1 MDTLKN
7 VAKKDSYAL
16 NFLECT
22 FHTARV
28 AMSSIKKNPSAK
40 LPSPVPEEIPV
51 SEEVSEETP
60 QVKSREYETRK
71 WGYQLAKLGIEG
83 LDERIK
89 GILRGRSY
97 LVTGETGTGKTL
109 FSLTFLMEGLRSN
122 EPGIYVLVDEEY
134 DDFMNGVYDFGWD
147 FEQFIKARKLRILT
161 LMPDFVEKMRNKP
174 VDTVV
179 MSIVDGIL
187 REARLIG
194 AQRLVIDPVAP
205 LIVNE
210 GDVAWTREYIKS
222 LIINLEKRIGATT
235 LIVSEIPTGS
245 TALSRYG
252 VEEFLATG
260 VFVLGIERI
269 KNTFYRTLYVR
280 KMRWRPV
287 PPQLYVF
294 DIVKGKGVVVRGE
307 LNTILRE

>member
-1 MDTLKN
+1 MHGD
-7 VAKKDSYAL
+7 KKK
-16 NFLECT
+16 
-22 FHTARV
+22 
-28 AMSSIKKNPSAK
+28 IGAK
-40 LPSPVPEEIPV
+40 LPTPVPEEIPMG
-51 SEEVSEETP
+51 EEVTEVAT
-60 QVKSREYETRK
+60 QVKPQEYEARK
-71 WGYQLAKLGIEG
+71 WGYQLAKLGVEG
-83 LDERIK
+83 LDERI
-89 GILRGRSY
+89 GGLLRGRSY

-109 FSLTFLMEGLRSN
+109 FSLTFLMEGLRTN

-134 DDFMNGVYDFGWD
+134 EDFMNGVYDFGWD
-147 FEQFIKARKLRILT
+147 LENYIKAGKLRILT

-187 REARLIG
+187 LEARRIS

-210 GDVAWTREYIKS
+210 GDITWTREYIKS

-235 LIVSEIPTGS
+235 LIVSEVPTGS
-245 TALSRYG
+245 TALSRFG

-287 PPQLYVF
+287 PPQSFVF

-307 LNTILRE
+307 LNTLLRP